1 MKANEKYLTELSGLG
16 LRIYQAKLE
25 KRMTIQEICH
35 KCHFKD
41 PIWYRLIRLTDDN
54 YSGVTANNLKKV
66 CELLEVKY

>member
-25 KRMTIQEICH
+25 KRMTIVEICNA
-35 KCHFKD
+35 CNFKE
-41 PIWYRLIRLTDDN
+41 PIWYRLIRLTDND

-66 CELLEVKY
+66 CELLKVKY